1 MQKYYIELSGA
12 LILYNIY
19 KKRQERRR
27 KQLLDDLERNR
38 RYCELKYEA
47 PVRSLWRI
55 GIWEVKDL
63 LKTHFE
69 INECMNK

>member
-1 MQKYYIELSGA
+1 MQEYYIELSGA

-27 KQLLDDLERNR
+27 KQLLDDLEGNG

-47 PVRSLWRI
+47 PVRSLWRT
-55 GIWEVKDL
+55 G
-63 LKTHFE
+63 
-69 INECMNK
+69 N